1 MNIYSYFMFCSR
13 NDKLNF
19 NTWRHLRASDILS
32 DITCKTEWYTPVP
45 IREMTTSVE
54 SILLRVCFV
63 IKVNRNTLYVI
74 IPWTPRMCVRVCVC
88 LQLVSLKS
96 MSNTHIRQRRLVGS
110 SLAKYSRIIRF
121 AISAS
126 QVVLLLFVF
135 RWVFQKCKIF
145 EQNTFTHPRTNDLQS

>member
-1 MNIYSYFMFCSR
+1 MMVMHSVKCSINVLHIGEMLSSVRAFEEEKLWICGTKGIFSCMSIYSYFMFCSR

-45 IREMTTSVE
+45 IRELTTSVE

-74 IPWTPRMCVRVCVC
+74 IPGTPRMCVRVCVC
-88 LQLVSLKS
+88 VFSLWALKVWA
-96 MSNTHIRQRRLVGS
+96 THIFGS
-110 SLAKYSRIIRF
+110 
-121 AISAS
+121 
-126 QVVLLLFVF
+126 
-135 RWVFQKCKIF
+135 
-145 EQNTFTHPRTNDLQS
+145 EDL